1 MRLKRIIAS
10 VVMASMMVGTLTAC
24 GSQSVQKNNE
34 TSTKKALVGLVTTE
48 GGVNDKS
55 FNQSADKGI
64 NKAAEEFDVKYIVIE
79 SQSKEDYAENMEAL
93 IDEEADIIF
102 ATGFQMVDA
111 VKTVAE
117 SYENT
122 NFAIVDNIVELDN
135 VKSIVFKEHE
145 GSFLM
150 GVIAGKMTKSNKV
163 GFLGGRDIELTN
175 RFEVGFVAGVMSVNP
190 EAGKYLMNRKSVKY
204 VESFVDINK
213 GYEVAKS
220 LYDEGCD
227 IVYHAAGGAGIGMF
241 TAAQEFRNSG
251 KDVWCIGVDM
261 DQAETMP
268 EYKDV
273 ILSSMVKRVDVGTY
287 EVVKE
292 SINGEFEGGKVVQMG
307 LKENALEIAESTPN
321 NTPAEIIKITEQYK
335 EAIAEG
341 EIEVPSNFDELKNF
355 KGVSLEK

>member
-1 MRLKRIIAS
+1 MRLKRVIAS
-10 VVMASMMVGTLTAC
+10 AIMTTMMVGAFTAC
-24 GSQSVQKNNE
+24 GSKNVQNNNE
-34 TSTKKALVGLVTTE
+34 TSKKSSLVGLVTTE

-64 NKAAEEFDVKYIVIE
+64 NKAKEEFDVEYVVIE
-79 SQSKEDYAENMEAL
+79 SQRKEDYAENMEAL

-111 VKTVAE
+111 VKSVAE
-117 SYENT
+117 NYENI
-122 NFAIVDNIVELDN
+122 NFAIVDNVVELDN

-150 GVIAGKMTKSNKV
+150 GVIAGKMTKSNRV

-175 RFEVGFVAGVMSVNP
+175 RFEVGFAAGVMSVNP
-190 EAGKYLMNRKSVKY
+190 EAGKYLINRRTVKY
-204 VESFVDINK
+204 AESFVDVNK

-227 IVYHAAGGAGIGMF
+227 VVYHAAGGAGIGMF
-241 TAAQEFRNSG
+241 SAAQEFRNNG
-251 KDVWCIGVDM
+251 KAVWCIGVDM

-268 EYKDV
+268 EYEEV

-287 EVVKE
+287 ETVKE
-292 SINGEFEGGKVVQMG
+292 VANGNFEGGKVVQMG
-307 LKENALEIAESTPN
+307 LKENALEIAKSTSN
-321 NTPAEIIKITEQYK
+321 NTPSEVIDLVELYK
-335 EAIAEG
+335 EAISKG
-341 EIEVPSNFDELKNF
+341 EIKVPSNFDELKHF
-355 KGVSLEK
+355 EAVSIEK